1 MMFKSIIF
9 VIALLTGAS
18 AQLHGAT
25 VNGERTVSFGTN
37 QHKARGGLDLQ
48 GLLKFLE
55 DEDFSRLRGPQ
66 KNRRL
71 QTVVGPEGQ
80 TMTKQEIID
89 YFKEATG
96 ASGDGKGPYEDCKDL
111 FESFDQNGDGLLSL
125 NELATLFQSITG
137 CNRNFGLQLAQALI
151 DWYDLDGD
159 ETLDQDE
166 LDAVC
171 KGGKIQQ
178 KKLITQACIMF
189 SSHLNCASRSTLC
202 NLVWKSLQLSWCL

>member
-1 MMFKSIIF
+1 MMFKPVIF

-18 AQLHGAT
+18 AQLQGAT
-25 VNGERTVSFGTN
+25 ANAERTVSFGTN

-71 QTVVGPEGQ
+71 QTLVGPEGE
-80 TMTKQEIID
+80 TMTKQQIID
-89 YFKEATG
+89 YFKAATG
-96 ASGDGKGPYEDCKDL
+96 ASGDGKSPYEDCKDL
-111 FESFDQNGDGLLSL
+111 FESFDQNGDGFLSL
-125 NELATLFQSITG
+125 NELASLFQAITG
-137 CNRNFGLQLAQALI
+137 CSRKFGLQLAQALI

-159 ETLDQDE
+159 ETLNQDE

-178 KKLITQACIMF
+178 KEA
-189 SSHLNCASRSTLC
+189 HN
-202 NLVWKSLQLSWCL
+202 